1 MEKRLFGIILTVL
14 GIIGLVIAAVNLL
27 EDSINGRD
35 IKSILV
41 FGLLGAVFFSA
52 GIGLLRNTKDK
63 AT

>member
-1 MEKRLFGIILTVL
+1 MEERMVGIILTILDIV
-14 GIIGLVIAAVNLL
+14 GLVIAAANFLNGSVNAP
-27 EDSINGRD
+27 E
-35 IKSILV
+35 IKSIIV

>member
-1 MEKRLFGIILTVL
+1 MEKRVFGIILTVL
-14 GIIGLVIAAVNLL
+14 GIAGLVIAAVNFLNG
-27 EDSINGRD
+27 SINGRD